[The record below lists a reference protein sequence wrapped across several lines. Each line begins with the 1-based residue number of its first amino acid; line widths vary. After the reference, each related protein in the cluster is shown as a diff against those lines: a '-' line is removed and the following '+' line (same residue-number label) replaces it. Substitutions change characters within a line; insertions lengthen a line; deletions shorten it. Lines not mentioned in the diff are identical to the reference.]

1 MKGDKESEEG
11 EGDFE
16 EDETAEYDN
25 ELDMEENEAEIHF
38 DIDNLKWLKDGAQA
52 LTSNTAEA

>member
-1 MKGDKESEEG
+1 MKGDKESEAVEA
-11 EGDFE
+11 DFE

-25 ELDMEENEAEIHF
+25 EGDVEENEAEIHF
-38 DIDNLKWLKDGAQA
+38 DIDNLNWLKDGAQA